1 MSFVLSGLYG
11 ENILTYRV
19 DNVDNIILTFY
30 FCEVRPLFLSTLTF
44 FIYISIYGRC
54 VRVRTSAIT
63 LTPLSLFNC
72 LSLNNFL
79 SWTSTR

>member
-30 FCEVRPLFLSTLTF
+30 FCEVRPLFLSTLT
-44 FIYISIYGRC
+44 
-54 VRVRTSAIT
+54 
-63 LTPLSLFNC
+63 L
-72 LSLNNFL
+72 FL
-79 SWTSTR
+79 STYLFMVVAYTQLLNIVLGQNQCHYIDTSVLIKLSIIK

>member
-19 DNVDNIILTFY
+19 DIVDNIILTFY

-44 FIYISIYGRC
+44 FYLHIYLWAL
-54 VRVRTSAIT
+54 RT
-63 LTPLSLFNC
+63 
-72 LSLNNFL
+72 LNF
-79 SWTSTR
+79 